1 MPSKSPIRPMVL
13 KGGLVSFDTQTTGAK
28 PSRIFIFQYNPE
40 NIKRTLTSRAP
51 PPPSGNTG
59 AAKEDVM
66 RVLGPPEDKITMTVE
81 LDAADQLEEPEKNR
95 VTVEHGLQPVLAT
108 LEMLLYPPANS
119 ADQIEKLASQGK
131 VQLSP
136 ATLPITLLVWGK
148 SRVVPV
154 KLTNFS
160 VTEEA
165 FDTNLNPIVA
175 KVELG
180 MTVLTYMEY
189 PDKNLAR
196 DAFIAYQR
204 EKENLAKLYST
215 AGNESGRLT
224 GLLPGK

>member
-1 MPSKSPIRPMVL
+1 
-13 KGGLVSFDTQTTGAK
+13 
-28 PSRIFIFQYNPE
+28 
-40 NIKRTLTSRAP
+40 
-51 PPPSGNTG
+51 
-59 AAKEDVM
+59 M

-131 VQLSP
+131 EQLSP
-136 ATLPITLLVWGK
+136 ATLPITHLVWGK

-154 KLTNFS
+154 KLTNFTE
-160 VTEEA
+160 TEEA

-180 MTVLTYMEY
+180 MTVLTYNGVSGQE
-189 PDKNLAR
+189 PG
-196 DAFIAYQR
+196 QR
-204 EKENLAKLYST
+204 
-215 AGNESGRLT
+215 RLHS
-224 GLLPGK
+224 LPEGEGEPGQAVQHSRK